1 MEIRKMKRIKKLNNI
16 TNDTG
21 YNTDYDTASAFIP
34 SSIKNRALFL
44 DIETTGFSAA
54 KARLYLIGTA
64 YVQDHVLV
72 TEQFFAE
79 TGSPDEEAALIYEF
93 DSLAAQFDT
102 IVTFYGSRF
111 DLPFLKEC
119 QKRLHIPP
127 ADLVYHNKNYVDLY
141 VDFHAYKHIF
151 ALENYKLLSL
161 EAFLGIKRMETRS
174 GGELA
179 GIYMEYIKKTDDES
193 LRLLLSHNY
202 EDLTGMVRL
211 LPLYA
216 FDSFFA
222 GHFTPV
228 SSTVSTYCRID
239 GTPGTELSI
248 TCLLEHSL
256 PAAVSCCCCSYYLHA
271 GQNTAI
277 FRVPLYQG
285 ELKYFYPNYKDY
297 YYLPG
302 EDTAIHKSVA
312 AYVDR
317 AHRQKARAASCYTR
331 KTGSFLVQYE
341 ELITPAFYTE
351 YKAGLSYFE
360 LPDES
365 GRSTAL
371 LKDYCMHMLHIL
383 KNPPKAEHKTSSG

>member
-1 MEIRKMKRIKKLNNI
+1 MKRIKKLNNI

-79 TGSPDEEAALIYEF
+79 TDSPDEEAALIYEF

-111 DLPFLKEC
+111 DLPFLKGC

-127 ADLVYHNKNYVDLY
+127 AGLVYHNKNYVDLY
-141 VDFHAYKHIF
+141 LDFHAYKHIF

-179 GIYMEYIKKTDDES
+179 GIYMEYIKKQTTNLS
-193 LRLLLSHNY
+193 AFCFCIIMKISQAWCACCLYTLLTASLPVILRLSVPPYPHTAESTARPAQSFPSPACWN
-202 EDLTGMVRL
+202 TAC
-211 LPLYA
+211 LPQSPA
-216 FDSFFA
+216 A
-222 GHFTPV
+222 AAA
-228 SSTVSTYCRID
+228 
-239 GTPGTELSI
+239 I
-248 TCLLEHSL
+248 TCM
-256 PAAVSCCCCSYYLHA
+256 PARTQPYSTCRF
-271 GQNTAI
+271 I
-277 FRVPLYQG
+277 
-285 ELKYFYPNYKDY
+285 
-297 YYLPG
+297 
-302 EDTAIHKSVA
+302 
-312 AYVDR
+312 R
-317 AHRQKARAASCYTR
+317 AS
-331 KTGSFLVQYE
+331 
-341 ELITPAFYTE
+341 
-351 YKAGLSYFE
+351 
-360 LPDES
+360 
-365 GRSTAL
+365 
-371 LKDYCMHMLHIL
+371 
-383 KNPPKAEHKTSSG
+383 